1 MSELEWPVERGG
13 TAVVLPDRVE
23 TAWRPGSGEDD
34 KFAVASVT
42 KLLTT
47 MAALVAV
54 ESGRVDLDE
63 PVSVGRWASDGDEPS
78 TLRHLLAHASGLPQ
92 ESGRRRPQGTRRIY
106 SNLGFRAL
114 AEAVSDA
121 VGVAFPS
128 WLDSSVLRPL
138 ELGATRFRTRQGIEN
153 DPAAGVATTLAD
165 LVRLARCLLAR
176 GEPLVSATLFAEATS
191 VQFPGLAGLLPG
203 VGRFDPLDWG
213 LGFELHDR
221 KQPHWMG
228 GRRSPAAFGHFGASG
243 CFLWVDPVVPVAAVA
258 VTDRPFDDDRW
269 AMAAWP
275 PWSDSLPTAG

>member
-23 TAWRPGSGEDD
+23 TAWRPGSGERDE
-34 KFAVASVT
+34 FAVASVT

-54 ESGRVDLDE
+54 ESGHLDLDE
-63 PVSVGRWASDGDEPS
+63 PVAVAHWAADGDEPS
-78 TLRHLLAHASGLPQ
+78 TPRHLLAHASGLPHD
-92 ESGRRRPQGTRRIY
+92 SGRRRPQGTRRIY

-114 AEAVSDA
+114 AEVVSDA
-121 VGVAFPS
+121 VGVVFTS
-128 WLDSSVLRPL
+128 WLESAVLGPL
-138 ELGATRFRTRQGIEN
+138 ELGGTRLGTRRGVED
-153 DPAAGVATTLAD
+153 DPAAGAVTTMAD

-176 GEPLVSATLFAEATS
+176 GAPLVSEELFAEATS

-213 LGFELHDR
+213 LGFELHDA
-221 KQPHWMG
+221 KGPHWMG
-228 GRRSPAAFGHFGASG
+228 ERRSPAAFGHFGASG
-243 CFLWVDPVVPVAAVA
+243 CFLWVDPAVPVAAVA

-275 PWSDSLPTAG
+275 PWSDGLPVAG

>member
-23 TAWRPGSGEDD
+23 TAWRPGSGEHDE
-34 KFAVASVT
+34 FAVASVT

-54 ESGRVDLDE
+54 ESGHLDLDE
-63 PVSVGRWASDGDEPS
+63 PVAVDRWAADGDGPS
-78 TLRHLLAHASGLPQ
+78 TPRHLLAHASGLPHD
-92 ESGRRRPQGTRRIY
+92 SGRRRPQGTRRIY

-121 VGVAFPS
+121 VGVVFTS
-128 WLDSSVLRPL
+128 WLESAVLGPL
-138 ELGATRFRTRQGIEN
+138 ELGATRFRTRRGVED
-153 DPAAGVATTLAD
+153 DPAAGAVTTMAD

-176 GEPLVSATLFAEATS
+176 GEPLVSAELFAEATS

-221 KQPHWMG
+221 KRPHWMG
-228 GRRSPAAFGHFGASG
+228 ARRSPAAFGHFGASG
-243 CFLWVDPVVPVAAVA
+243 CFLLVDPEVPVAAVA
-258 VTDRPFDDDRW
+258 VTDRPFDDGRW
-269 AMAAWP
+269 AMATWP
-275 PWSDSLPTAG
+275 PWSDGPPAAG